1 MDINVFRG
9 LVTAVVMLLFIGIC
23 VRSFSRKRTAEF
35 HEAELLPLEDDS
47 RPPAAADRPRAAQQS
62 TRDASHE

>member
-47 RPPAAADRPRAAQQS
+47 RPPVADHVQQATGAVS
-62 TRDASHE
+62 